1 MGASVVTERGPDGPP
16 VVTAALP
23 DARFAAL
30 GVLELEP
37 NLSPRVRRAVRHEY
51 QLIRDSWSQL
61 REWEPSA
68 VGPVQAILLDPSLP
82 TLDGDERVQR
92 LHLILAAT
100 KSPPM
105 IWTVAPV
112 AGPMLGIVGMLTLSQ
127 TGLLPIGLALFLSAL
142 LSLVLFTP
150 KRGAYFVGRRL
161 VVPPR
166 YPTMTLAEAL
176 EVAAHAGTV
185 RDVLV
190 TSGLDTVPPAA
201 EASDTRARPA
211 PRRNEVA
218 ARNRQI
224 MRPFGA
230 TSPCLSESPVAVG
243 DQSVAANAAGSQRR
257 MTVADIVGALDDLH
271 AEWAAYQLDTEAWY
285 LTKPL
290 LHDTTGTVATTV
302 AYEKAMQ
309 DLVAAVD
316 DLPAGAPQE
325 RLDAAARLADVAWQ
339 AWHAA
344 EEYASRVGLGDRSP
358 TERAALKRLGK
369 LVDRLTRS
377 SAADPELA
385 MVKAQIQSCLD
396 KITTVSVSWG
406 DIAGLPAIEASGILR
421 QLPTP

>member
-1 MGASVVTERGPDGPP
+1 MTEYLLGGPP

-30 GVLELEP
+30 GVLLEREP
-37 NLSPRVRRAVRHEY
+37 GLSSRVRRAVHYEY
-51 QLIRDSWSQL
+51 QLTRDSWSEL

-68 VGPVQAILLDPSLP
+68 IGPVQAILLDPCLP
-82 TLDGDERVQR
+82 DLDGDERVQR
-92 LHLILAAT
+92 LQLILAAT
-100 KSPPM
+100 KSPSM
-105 IWTVAPV
+105 IRTVAPV
-112 AGPMLGIVGMLTLSQ
+112 AGPMLGVVGILTLSQ
-127 TGLLPIGLALFLSAL
+127 AGLLPVGLALFLSAL
-142 LSLVLFTP
+142 LSLILLIP
-150 KRGAYFVGRRL
+150 KRGAYFAGRSL
-161 VVPPR
+161 VVPHR
-166 YPTMTLAEAL
+166 YPTMTPAEAL

-185 RDVLV
+185 RDAL
-190 TSGLDTVPPAA
+190 TKSGLDTVPPPA
-201 EASDTRARPA
+201 EASNTPVRPA
-211 PRRNEVA
+211 PRHNEVA
-218 ARNRQI
+218 ARNRQ
-224 MRPFGA
+224 MMSPFGA
-230 TSPCLSESPVAVG
+230 AAAPGRSVSRALGDRPVV
-243 DQSVAANAAGSQRR
+243 DDAAGATGSQRR
-257 MTVADIVGALDDLH
+257 VTVADIVAALDDLQ

-302 AYEKAMQ
+302 AYEKAMR

-344 EEYASRVGLGDRSP
+344 EEYAARVGLGDRSP

>member
-1 MGASVVTERGPDGPP
+1 MTEYRLDGPP

-30 GVLELEP
+30 GVLLEREP
-37 NLSPRVRRAVRHEY
+37 GLSPRVRRAVHHEY
-51 QLIRDSWSQL
+51 QLTRDSWSEL

-68 VGPVQAILLDPSLP
+68 VGPVQAILLDPCLP
-82 TLDGDERVQR
+82 DLDGAERVQR
-92 LHLILAAT
+92 LQLILAAT
-100 KSPPM
+100 KSPSM
-105 IWTVAPV
+105 IQTVAPV
-112 AGPMLGIVGMLTLSQ
+112 AGPMLGVVGILTLSQ

-142 LSLVLFTP
+142 LSLILFAP
-150 KRGAYFVGRRL
+150 WRGTYFKGRHL

-166 YPTMTLAEAL
+166 YPTMTPAEAL
-176 EVAAHAGTV
+176 EVAAHAGAV
-185 RDVLV
+185 RDAL
-190 TSGLDTVPPAA
+190 TKSGLDTVAPPAEDSA
-201 EASDTRARPA
+201 ARERPA
-211 PRRNEVA
+211 PRHNEVA

-224 MRPFGA
+224 MRPFTA
-230 TSPCLSESPVAVG
+230 TASGRGVSPAALDDQPVA
-243 DQSVAANAAGSQRR
+243 ARTAGSQRR
-257 MTVADIVGALDDLH
+257 VTVAEIVAARDDLQ

-302 AYEKAMQ
+302 AYETAMQ

-325 RLDAAARLADVAWQ
+325 RIDAAARLADAAWQ

-344 EEYASRVGLGDRSP
+344 EEYAASVGLGDRTP

-369 LVDRLTRS
+369 LVDRLARS

-406 DIAGLPAIEASGILR
+406 DIAALPAIEASGILR
-421 QLPTP
+421 QLPAH